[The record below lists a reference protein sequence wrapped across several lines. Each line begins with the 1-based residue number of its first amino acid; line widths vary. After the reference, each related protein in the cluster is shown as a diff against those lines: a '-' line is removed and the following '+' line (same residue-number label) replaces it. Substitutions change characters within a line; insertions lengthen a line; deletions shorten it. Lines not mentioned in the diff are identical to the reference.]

1 MDEGKILIMN
11 FSKGRIGEDNSALLG
26 AMMITKIQLAAM
38 ERVDIPEKD
47 RKDSYLYVDEFQNF
61 ATESFANILSEARK
75 YRLNLILANQYISQ
89 LDEKVRDAIFGNAGT
104 LVTFR
109 VGAADAEF
117 MEKEFAPIFTMND
130 LVNLPKY
137 TIYLK
142 LMIDGIAGDAFSAST
157 LSPLTVAA
165 TDDSTEKVIKVSRQR
180 YTSTKEI
187 VEDKIARWSGMV
199 SEKGQFIPPK
209 EEETALPAAT
219 PPHNVSVVASE
230 AAVHLPKP
238 HSTQPQEKMPQ
249 VERQMYEAVCA
260 TCEKQV
266 LVPFKPDGRRPT
278 FCKDCLRD
286 YQSTAAKT
294 RVRDAKENE
303 EVMQPMILQQP
314 HGEQKKEEKII
325 ERKTFVSHEAPLSLS
340 QLKHVAPKKFNK
352 ARNITVDLSGVRHI
366 INQNMKK
373 EEK

>member
-1 MDEGKILIMN
+1 M
-11 FSKGRIGEDNSALLG
+11 
-26 AMMITKIQLAAM
+26 
-38 ERVDIPEKD
+38 
-47 RKDSYLYVDEFQNF
+47 
-61 ATESFANILSEARK
+61 
-75 YRLNLILANQYISQ
+75 ANQYISQ

-165 TDDSTEKVIKVSRQR
+165 TEDSTEKVIKVSRQR

-230 AAVHLPKP
+230 AAAHPPKP

-325 ERKTFVSHEAPLSLS
+325 ERKTFISHEAPLSLS